1 LGYGWLVHSPRS
13 SPQLYAEWVCPHEKD
28 IPLDQMKYEYFT
40 QLRRN
45 HHYDDHLI
53 KILNLIGAPENTHL
67 YPHKKS
73 LNPEGPRDK

>member
-1 LGYGWLVHSPRS
+1 
-13 SPQLYAEWVCPHEKD
+13 
-28 IPLDQMKYEYFT
+28 MKYEYFT

-53 KILNLIGAPENTHL
+53 KIFNLIGAPENTHL